1 MAQHVGPSVPEE
13 PPGQPEVPLGV
24 RAQLLATEHWGLLAS
39 RSTAQSEVLTRISM
53 FLTLT
58 SAALVSLALVGQ
70 ASGFSEPFTVLAI
83 VLLGVV
89 VLVGFLT
96 QLRVFNVGMED
107 LMYVLAMNRLRG
119 AYAEIDPSLARYF
132 LASRYDDLAG
142 SVRTYYFFGGRSDFS
157 QVAGSSMVFISAV
170 NSALFGLLVST
181 VAGIL
186 GATTPPA
193 VALGA
198 VGGVACFVLSLWGGQ
213 RRYRAAWAS
222 YRPEFPSPDAG
233 PGASPDAGPGPSPDA
248 GPGPSTGSD
257 GPSARSTG

>member
-1 MAQHVGPSVPEE
+1 MANHAFPPLPEE
-13 PPGQPEVPLGV
+13 PPRQPEVPLGV

-70 ASGFSEPFTVLAI
+70 ATGFSESFTVLAL

-119 AYAEIDPSLARYF
+119 AYAEIDPSIARY
-132 LASRYDDLAG
+132 LMASRHDDLAG

-157 QVAGSSMVFISAV
+157 QVAGSSMVFIGAV

-181 VAGIL
+181 VAGVL
-186 GATTPPA
+186 AAPTPLT
-193 VALGA
+193 VTVGA
-198 VGGVACFVLSLWGGQ
+198 VGGVVCFVLSLWAGQ
-213 RRYRAAWAS
+213 RKYLAAWAS
-222 YRPEFPSPDAG
+222 YRPEFPSPPED
-233 PGASPDAGPGPSPDA
+233 PRRQ
-248 GPGPSTGSD
+248 TGRD
-257 GPSARSTG
+257 GPVARSTG

>member
-1 MAQHVGPSVPEE
+1 MANHAFPPLPEE
-13 PPGQPEVPLGV
+13 PPRQPEVPLGV

-70 ASGFSEPFTVLAI
+70 ATGFSESFTVLAL

-119 AYAEIDPSLARYF
+119 AYAELDPAIARYF
-132 LASRYDDLAG
+132 MASRYDDLAG
-142 SVRTYYFFGGRSDFS
+142 SVRTYYFFGGRGDFS
-157 QVAGSSMVFISAV
+157 QVAGSSMVFIAAV
-170 NSALFGLLVST
+170 NASMFGLFVS
-181 VAGIL
+181 VVC
-186 GATTPPA
+186 ATLSLQFWLA
-193 VALGA
+193 VVLGA
-198 VGGVACFVLSLWGGQ
+198 VGGLVWLASTLVSGG
-213 RRYRAAWAS
+213 RKYSRVWAT
-222 YRPEFPSPDAG
+222 YRPEFPSPAEA
-233 PGASPDAGPGPSPDA
+233 PR
-248 GPGPSTGSD
+248 PSTGPN
-257 GPSARSTG
+257 GPGDRSTG

>member
-1 MAQHVGPSVPEE
+1 MANHALPPVPDE
-13 PPGQPEVPLGV
+13 PPVQPEVPLGV
-24 RAQLLATEHWGLLAS
+24 RAQILATEHWGLLAS

-70 ASGFSEPFTVLAI
+70 ATGFSDAFTTLAL

-119 AYAEIDPSLARYF
+119 AYAELDPAVARYF

-157 QVAGSSMVFISAV
+157 QVAGSSMVFIGAV
-170 NSALFGLLVST
+170 NSALFGLFVST
-181 VAGIL
+181 VAGVL
-186 GATTPPA
+186 AAPTPLT
-193 VALGA
+193 VVLGA
-198 VGGVACFVLSLWGGQ
+198 VGGVACFVVSMWLGQ
-213 RRYRAAWAS
+213 RKYRAAWAS
-222 YRPEFPSPDAG
+222 YRPEFPSPAD
-233 PGASPDAGPGPSPDA
+233 SPRPAESLR
-248 GPGPSTGSD
+248 
-257 GPSARSTG
+257 RSTGRNDPDDRSTG